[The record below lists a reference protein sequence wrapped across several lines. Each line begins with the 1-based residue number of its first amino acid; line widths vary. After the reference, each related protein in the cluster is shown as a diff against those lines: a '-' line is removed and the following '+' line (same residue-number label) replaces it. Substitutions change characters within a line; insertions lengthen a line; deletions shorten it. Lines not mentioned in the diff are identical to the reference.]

1 MPPPNRGVAQVA
13 TVGEEMFVAAVTSDT
28 PTGTL
33 RASETLI
40 SFCGFPDDPCGG
52 LVHVFARL
60 LFRPTLG
67 MESVHLTAKGSIA
80 RVTWFGLADW
90 ASKPEGNCLHVQSLR
105 RVVKHR

>member
-1 MPPPNRGVAQVA
+1 MK
-13 TVGEEMFVAAVTSDT
+13 DL
-28 PTGTL
+28 TL
-33 RASETLI
+33 LFRR
-40 SFCGFPDDPCGG
+40 FPDDPRGG
-52 LVHVFARL
+52 LAEVLARL

-90 ASKPEGNCLHVQSLR
+90 ASKPERHCLHVQSLR